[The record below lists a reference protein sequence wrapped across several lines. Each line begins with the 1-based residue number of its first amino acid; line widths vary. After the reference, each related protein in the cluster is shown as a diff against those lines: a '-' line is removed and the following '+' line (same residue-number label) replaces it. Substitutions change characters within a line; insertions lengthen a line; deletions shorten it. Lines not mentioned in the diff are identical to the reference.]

1 MGRTLFI
8 DEAAA
13 VLGVSRRTVYYRIR
27 EGRLKTIRTRCGSQ
41 RVLLA
46 SIQVLLQEQAD
57 KRRAD
62 EEERRRLET
71 QTLTL

>member
-13 VLGVSRRTVYYRIR
+13 VLGVS
-27 EGRLKTIRTRCGSQ
+27 RTRCGSQ

-71 QTLTL
+71 QTLAL